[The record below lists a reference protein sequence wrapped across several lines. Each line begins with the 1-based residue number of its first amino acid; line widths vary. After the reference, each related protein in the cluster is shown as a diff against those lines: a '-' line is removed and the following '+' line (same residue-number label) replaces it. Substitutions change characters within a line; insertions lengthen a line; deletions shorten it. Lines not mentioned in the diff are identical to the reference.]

1 MIEFLNTLLISS
13 DGIYGVRVIHIIL
26 LSVTI
31 PFLPQAI
38 RGLKEIFNDN

>member
-38 RGLKEIFNDN
+38 RGMKELFYD